1 MAAGLPAA
9 PETHLDT
16 ILTLQIAVA
25 RLGEKPMRF
34 WWNSDIADAD
44 GGADLLQR
52 LVGVEMAPLSVMEGL
67 LLSAAR
73 TEERLLAHIPAPPA
87 YSLFC
92 PEPELRIA
100 LRRRFRHFKRYPDEF
115 PDAISTLVDDGM
127 PPDGKTAEDLFG
139 VVESVA
145 QGAAVPVSEEQT
157 SFGTELKL
165 DAAAGV
171 VTSWE
176 DRAITLAAALARVA
190 IRSPRGE
197 YTLPYYREAPRG

>member
-1 MAAGLPAA
+1 VNVR
-9 PETHLDT
+9 HLDT

-44 GGADLLQR
+44 GGADLLHR
-52 LVGVEMAPLSVMEGL
+52 LVAAEMAPLSVLEGL
-67 LLSAAR
+67 LLSATR
-73 TEERLLAHIPAPPA
+73 TEERLLAHIPGPPA

-100 LRRRFRHFKRYPDEF
+100 LRRRFRHFKRYPDDF
-115 PDAISTLVDDGM
+115 PETISVLAGGGM
-127 PPDGKTAEDLFG
+127 SPDGTTAEDLVG
-139 VVESVA
+139 VVESID
-145 QGAAVPVSEEQT
+145 QGAPVSVAEEQT

-165 DAAAGV
+165 DAVPG
-171 VTSWE
+171 E
-176 DRAITLAAALARVA
+176 DRALALAAALARVA
-190 IRSPRGE
+190 IRAPRGA